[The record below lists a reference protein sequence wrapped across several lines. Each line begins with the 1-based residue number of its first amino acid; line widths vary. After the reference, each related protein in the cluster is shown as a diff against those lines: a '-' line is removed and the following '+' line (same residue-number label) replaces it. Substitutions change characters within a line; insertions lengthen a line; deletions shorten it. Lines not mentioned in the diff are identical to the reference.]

1 MNRQERIFQTCL
13 YMGALLLVLLADWH
27 WFTGRCPQ
35 GNQVLGAELYPL
47 IYGAFF
53 VFIGGCLG
61 AAVYFGRKA
70 RPRVTKH
77 RNKRK

>member
-1 MNRQERIFQTCL
+1 MSRQERIFQTCL

-27 WFTGRCPQ
+27 WFAGRCPQ

-53 VFIGGCLG
+53 AAIGGCFG
-61 AAVYFGRKA
+61 AAAYFGKKT
-70 RPRVTKH
+70 RPRVTGR
-77 RNKRK
+77 RNKHK